1 MLLASRRAMRIHRRV
16 TRIATVIALVLAGC
30 TPSHA
35 PAGDSPADAAIADAS
50 STDAGSAIGPSRVT
64 LVDESF
70 DEMAIAGAPNAP
82 WTTMG
87 SATVESVAFASDH
100 SVELARPD
108 ATGTTSLSIAVA
120 PQTGRVAFQASVLAR
135 ETAGFKAIPYIYDSA
150 GNAVA
155 SIAFQDGNI
164 EAHIGATATTIQPFS
179 ANVWY
184 RIRVLVDTTQGVFD
198 LYVDGV
204 RKEHD
209 VALRSASANVASMSF
224 YMDGA
229 NTGTLVVD
237 NALVYNEADY
247 IGAPPQPV
255 FDVRMF
261 GAVGDG
267 SADDT
272 LAIQAAVNAAAG
284 TGGSVL
290 LSGGNF
296 LAGTITLASDMTVF
310 VDPSAVLLGT
320 TNVAGYPTQT
330 PATGNT
336 QLSNC
341 QRALLYAP
349 NVQHLVIGGGG
360 VIDGQ
365 GDSFTGVENT
375 RPLLVWLAL
384 SSDVTI
390 RDLYVRKGAVW
401 SLVSM
406 ESDHVVFDN
415 INLQSND
422 ITHDGID
429 IVDGTDITVQ
439 NSAINAGDDAMC
451 MKSGVRRGID
461 TMVVKQSVFTGN
473 NGGSNGIKVG
483 TATYGAFTNIT
494 VQDNVVKDVQYAAMA
509 VESRQGADVEG
520 MTFQRVQF
528 SNTGAAFF
536 VYLAQQDDT
545 HPIGDV
551 PKLGSIDHV
560 AFTDIAGATATWA
573 NTPHQGSLVT
583 GQIYNSIAYP
593 ITSLSFTRVTVQFD
607 ASLATVPVAPPEA
620 MPDQYPEVNMFGD
633 LPAWAYYLRHV
644 QGVTFDSCTTT
655 AAGSDAR
662 QELVTDDVGAL
673 AGAP

>member
-1 MLLASRRAMRIHRRV
+1 M
-16 TRIATVIALVLAGC
+16 TRIACLIALGLVAC
-30 TPSHA
+30 THA
-35 PAGDSPADAAIADAS
+35 HSPGNAASDAAVADAS
-50 STDAGSAIGPSRVT
+50 SGGSDAGSATTPTRVT

-70 DEMAIAGAPNAP
+70 DEMAIAAAPNAP

-87 SATVESVAFASDH
+87 SASVQAVAFASDH
-100 SVELARPD
+100 SVELAKPD

-120 PQTGRVAFQASVLAR
+120 PQTGRIAFQASVMAR

-164 EAHIGATATTIQPFS
+164 EAHIGATTTTIQPFS
-179 ANVWY
+179 ANVWH
-184 RIRVLVDTTQGVFD
+184 RIRVLVDTTRGVFD
-198 LYVDGV
+198 LFVDGV

-209 VALRSASANVASMSF
+209 VALRTASANVATMTF

-229 NTGTLVVD
+229 NTGTLFVD
-237 NALVYNEADY
+237 NAFVYAEADY

-255 FDVRMF
+255 FDARAY

-267 SADDT
+267 TTDDT
-272 LAIQAAVNAAAG
+272 AAIQAAVNAAAG

-290 LSGGNF
+290 LSGGSF
-296 LAGTITLASDMTVF
+296 SAGTITLASDMTF
-310 VDPSAVLLGT
+310 FIDPSAVLLGT
-320 TNVAGYPTQT
+320 TNLAAYPTQT

-349 NVQHLVIGGGG
+349 NVSHLVIGGGG

-375 RPLLVWLAL
+375 RPLLLWLVL

-406 ESDHVVFDN
+406 ESDRVVFDN
-415 INLQSND
+415 INLQSNN

-439 NSAINAGDDAMC
+439 NSAIDAGDDAMC
-451 MKSGVRRGID
+451 LKSGVRRGIA
-461 TMVVKQSVFTGN
+461 TMVVKKSVFTGN

-494 VQDNVVKDVQYAAMA
+494 VQDSVVKDVQYAAMA

-520 MTFQRVQF
+520 MTFERVQF

-560 AFTDIAGATATWA
+560 AFTDIAGATGTWA
-573 NTPHQGSLVT
+573 NAPHQGSLVT
-583 GQIYNSIAYP
+583 GQIYNAVTYP
-593 ITSLSFTRVTVQFD
+593 ITNLSFTRVNVQYD
-607 ASLATVPVAPPEA
+607 ANLATVPAAPVEA

-644 QGVTFDSCTTT
+644 QGVTFDTCTTT
-655 AAGSDAR
+655 PAATDAR
-662 QELVTDDVGAL
+662 QELVTDDVGGL
-673 AGAP
+673 TGAP

>member
-1 MLLASRRAMRIHRRV
+1 MRIV
-16 TRIATVIALVLAGC
+16 CVIASAAAACTHSHAPGTASSDAAIGDASVIDGGSAAAPSRIALV
-30 TPSHA
+30 
-35 PAGDSPADAAIADAS
+35 
-50 STDAGSAIGPSRVT
+50 
-64 LVDESF
+64 DETF
-70 DEMAIAGAPNAP
+70 DEMAIAAPPNAP

-87 SATVESVAFASDH
+87 SASVESVAFASDH
-100 SVELARPD
+100 SVELAKPD
-108 ATGTTSLSIAVA
+108 ATGTTSLAIAIP
-120 PQTGRVAFQASVLAR
+120 PQTGRIAFQASVMAR

-164 EAHIGATATTIQPFS
+164 EAHIGSVTTTIQPFS

-184 RIRVLVDTTQGVFD
+184 RVRVLVDTTRGVFD

-209 VALRSASANVASMSF
+209 VALRTASANVASMSF

-229 NTGTLVVD
+229 NTGTLFVD
-237 NALVYNEADY
+237 NAFVYNEADY
-247 IGAPPQPV
+247 IGAPPPPV
-255 FDVRMF
+255 FDVRTY

-272 LAIQAAVNAAAG
+272 MAIQAAVNAAAG

-296 LAGTITLASDMTVF
+296 SAGTITLASDMTFF

-320 TNVAGYPTQT
+320 TNVAAYPTQT

-349 NVQHLVIGGGG
+349 NVQNLVIGGGG

-365 GDSFTGVENT
+365 GDSFTGVEAT
-375 RPLLVWLAL
+375 RPLLVWLVL

-406 ESDHVVFDN
+406 ETDHVVFDN
-415 INLQSND
+415 VNLQSND

-429 IVDGTDITVQ
+429 IVDGTDVTVQ
-439 NSAINAGDDAMC
+439 NSAIDAGDDAMC

-461 TMVVKQSVFTGN
+461 TMVVKKSVFTGN

-483 TATYGAFTNIT
+483 TATYGAFKNISI
-494 VQDNVVKDVQYAAMA
+494 QDDVVKDVQYAAMA

-520 MTFQRVQF
+520 MTFSRVQF

-545 HPIGDV
+545 HPVGDV
-551 PKLGSIDHV
+551 PKLGSVDNV
-560 AFTDIAGATATWA
+560 AFTDIAGATAMWA

-583 GQIYNSIAYP
+583 GQIYNSVTYP
-593 ITSLSFTRVTVQFD
+593 ITNLSFTRVNVQYD
-607 ASLATVPVAPPEA
+607 ANLATVPAAPPEA

-644 QGVTFDSCTTT
+644 QGVTFDTCTTT

-662 QELVTDDVGAL
+662 QELVTDDVGGL
-673 AGAP
+673 TGMP

>member
-1 MLLASRRAMRIHRRV
+1 M
-16 TRIATVIALVLAGC
+16 TRIACVIAIAAAAC
-30 TPSHA
+30 THSHA
-35 PAGDSPADAAIADAS
+35 PSNASTDASSADAAVNDA
-50 STDAGSAIGPSRVT
+50 AGSAIAPSRVT

-70 DEMAIAGAPNAP
+70 DEMAIAGAPDAP
-82 WTTMG
+82 WTTLG
-87 SATVESVAFASDH
+87 SATVQAPVFATDH
-100 SVELARPD
+100 SVELAKLD
-108 ATGTTSLSIAVA
+108 ATGTTSLAIAIA
-120 PQTGRVAFQASVLAR
+120 PQSGRIAFQASVLAR

-164 EAHIGATATTIQPFS
+164 EAHIGAVTTTIQPFA

-184 RIRVLVDTTQGVFD
+184 RVRVLVDTTRGVFD

-209 VALRSASANVASMSF
+209 VALRTASANVASMSF

-255 FDVRMF
+255 FDVRDY

-272 LAIQAAVNAAAG
+272 MAIQTAVDAAAG
-284 TGGSVL
+284 TGGSVV

-296 LAGTITLASDMTVF
+296 SAGTITLASDMTFF

-320 TNVAGYPTQT
+320 TNVAAYPAQT

-365 GDSFTGVENT
+365 GDSFTGVEAT

-384 SSDVTI
+384 ASDVTI

-439 NSAINAGDDAMC
+439 NSAIDAGDDAMC
-451 MKSGVRRGID
+451 LKSGVRRGID
-461 TMVVKQSVFTGN
+461 TMVVKKSVFTGN

-483 TATYGAFTNIT
+483 TATYGAFKNIT
-494 VQDNVVKDVQYAAMA
+494 VQDDVVKDVQYAAMA
-509 VESRQGADVEG
+509 VESRQGADVEA
-520 MTFQRVQF
+520 MTFSRVQF

-560 AFTDIAGATATWA
+560 AFTDIAGATGTWA
-573 NTPHQGSLVT
+573 NAPHQGSFVT
-583 GQIYNSIAYP
+583 GQIYNSVTYP
-593 ITSLSFTRVTVQFD
+593 ITNLAFTRVAVQYD
-607 ASLATVPVAPPEA
+607 AALATVPAAPPEA

-644 QGVTFDSCTTT
+644 QGVTFDTCTTT

-673 AGAP
+673 TGMP

>member
-1 MLLASRRAMRIHRRV
+1 VRLRSICVLV
-16 TRIATVIALVLAGC
+16 VVLAIAACHAGAGN
-30 TPSHA
+30 A
-35 PAGDSPADAAIADAS
+35 PAIDGGAIDAATI
-50 STDAGSAIGPSRVT
+50 DAGSAGSAQQRAT
-64 LVDESF
+64 LVDETF
-70 DEMAIAGAPNAP
+70 NAMTTGDAPNAP

-87 SATVESVAFASDH
+87 SVVVQEVPFAVDK
-100 SVELARPD
+100 SVELAKPD
-108 ATGTTSLSIAVA
+108 PTGTTSLAIAIP
-120 PQTGRVAFQASVLAR
+120 PQSGRIAFQASVMAR

-164 EAHIGATATTIQPFS
+164 EAHIGAVTTTIQPFV

-184 RIRVLVDTTQGVFD
+184 RVRVVVDTSQGVFD
-198 LYVDGV
+198 LYIDGV
-204 RKEHD
+204 RKEQA
-209 VALRSASANVASMSF
+209 VALRTASTNVASMSF
-224 YMDGA
+224 YMDGT
-229 NTGTLVVD
+229 NTGTLFVD
-237 NALVYNEADY
+237 NALVYNEAAF

-255 FDVRMF
+255 FDVHTF
-261 GAVGDG
+261 GAIGDG

-272 LAIQAAVNAAAG
+272 MAIQAAVNAAAG

-290 LSGGNF
+290 LTGGTFSSG
-296 LAGTITLASDMTVF
+296 TVTLASDMTLF
-310 VDPSAVLLGT
+310 VAPSAVLLGT
-320 TNVAGYPTQT
+320 TNVAAYPTQT

-349 NVQHLVIGGGG
+349 NVTDLTIGGGG

-375 RPLLVWLAL
+375 RPMLVWLAL

-390 RDLYVRKGAVW
+390 RDLYIRKGAVW

-429 IVDGTDITVQ
+429 IVDGTDITVE
-439 NSAINAGDDAMC
+439 NSAIDAGDDAMC

-461 TMVVKQSVFTGN
+461 TMVVKNSVFTGN

-483 TATYGAFTNIT
+483 TATYGAFKNIT
-494 VQDNVVKDVQYAAMA
+494 VQDDIVKDVQYAAMA
-509 VESRQGADVEG
+509 VESRQGADVEA

-536 VYLAQQDDT
+536 VYLAQQNDT
-545 HPIGDV
+545 APTGDV
-551 PKLGSIDHV
+551 PKLGSIDNV
-560 AFTDIAGATATWA
+560 AFTDIAGATATWP

-583 GQIYNSIAYP
+583 GQIYNAVTYP
-593 ITSLSFTRVTVQFD
+593 ITNLAFTRVAVQYD
-607 ASLATVPVAPPEA
+607 ANLATVPAAPPEA
-620 MPDQYPEVNMFGD
+620 TPDEYPEVNMFGD

-644 QGVTFDSCTTT
+644 QGVTFDGCTTT
-655 AAGSDAR
+655 AAATDAR
-662 QELVTDDVGAL
+662 QELVTDDVGGL
-673 AGAP
+673 VGAP

>member
-1 MLLASRRAMRIHRRV
+1 MRIHRRV
-16 TRIATVIALVLAGC
+16 TRIVCVIAIAAAAC
-30 TPSHA
+30 THSHA
-35 PAGDSPADAAIADAS
+35 LGTAASDAAIADAAVI
-50 STDAGSAIGPSRVT
+50 DGGSATTPSRVA

-70 DEMAIAGAPNAP
+70 DEMAIAAPPNAP

-87 SATVESVAFASDH
+87 SVTVQSVAFASDH
-100 SVELARPD
+100 SVELAKSD
-108 ATGTTSLSIAVA
+108 ATGTTSLAIAIP
-120 PQTGRVAFQASVLAR
+120 PQTGRIAFQASVMAR

-155 SIAFQDGNI
+155 SVEFQDGNI
-164 EAHIGATATTIQPFS
+164 EAHIGSVTTTIQPFS

-198 LYVDGV
+198 LYIDGV

-209 VALRSASANVASMSF
+209 VALRTASANVASMSF

-229 NTGTLVVD
+229 NTGTLFVD
-237 NALVYNEADY
+237 NAFVYAEADY

-255 FDVRMF
+255 FDVRTY

-272 LAIQAAVNAAAG
+272 MAIQAAVDAAAG

-290 LSGGNF
+290 LSSGNF
-296 LAGTITLASDMTVF
+296 SAGTITLASDMTFF

-320 TNVAGYPTQT
+320 TNVAAYPTQT

-349 NVQHLVIGGGG
+349 GVQNLVIGGGG

-365 GDSFTGVENT
+365 GDSFTGVEAT
-375 RPLLVWLAL
+375 RPLLVWLVL
-384 SSDVTI
+384 SSGVTI

-406 ESDHVVFDN
+406 ETDHVVFDN

-439 NSAINAGDDAMC
+439 NSAIDAGDDAMC

-461 TMVVKQSVFTGN
+461 TMVVKKSVFTGN

-483 TATYGAFTNIT
+483 TATYGAFKNISI
-494 VQDNVVKDVQYAAMA
+494 QDDVVKDVQYAAMA
-509 VESRQGADVEG
+509 VESRQGADVEA
-520 MTFQRVQF
+520 MTFSRVQF

-551 PKLGSIDHV
+551 PKLGSIDNV

-573 NTPHQGSLVT
+573 NTPHQASLVT
-583 GQIYNSIAYP
+583 GQIYNSVTYP
-593 ITSLSFTRVTVQFD
+593 ITNLSFTRVNVQYD
-607 ASLATVPVAPPEA
+607 ASLATVPAAPPEA

-644 QGVTFDSCTTT
+644 QGVTFDTCATT

-662 QELVTDDVGAL
+662 QELVTDDVGGL
-673 AGAP
+673 TGMP